1 MRLLLLLDFLEF
13 VFVFMVEKV
22 WVDLWVLGKFEI
34 IYLVGLKRNYFILV
48 FKIILIFFIYVFL
61 EF

>member
-1 MRLLLLLDFLEF
+1 MRLLLLSDFLEF